1 MIRIMKYKP
10 FFSFFIIALLA
21 ACSTGQA
28 PTQIN
33 SVMDEPLQTQPE
45 VVPITEAV
53 RAASTSMP
61 APEFTATPKPS
72 LATPAL
78 VPRTAVP
85 AGHGAREDAWMDLPV
100 VPTAVSDAMIEVYKL
115 GLILGNDPTHFSIIG
130 DCQNVSSY
138 FLSTFEKP
146 GDYSLGTE
154 FAYLQP
160 TIDYYHG
167 SFSRVSVAVKGGFN
181 AAAVISPLRADPK
194 LCNSNES
201 PLDCEL
207 RLWKPSVV
215 FVSMETWWSHK
226 PAEEYD
232 KYMRKVLERIIET
245 GAVPIIA
252 TKADNLEGDNSINAT
267 VAQLAYEYDIPL
279 WNFWAAVQPLPD
291 RGLSDDGF
299 HLTFAR
305 NFFDDPTRMQN
316 AWPWRN
322 LTALQ
327 TLDVVRKGLIE

>member
-1 MIRIMKYKP
+1 MKHKI
-10 FFSFFIIALLA
+10 FFLFLMTILLA
-21 ACSTGQA
+21 ACAAGQA
-28 PTQIN
+28 PAQRDPI
-33 SVMDEPLQTQPE
+33 VMEEPLQTQPATA
-45 VVPITEAV
+45 PATEAV
-53 RAASTSMP
+53 ISAVTGSSP
-61 APEFTATPKPS
+61 LISTATPKPP
-72 LATPAL
+72 LAKDAWMKMP
-78 VPRTAVP
+78 AVP
-85 AGHGAREDAWMDLPV
+85 AG
-100 VPTAVSDAMIEVYKL
+100 VSVSMHEIYER
-115 GLILGNDPTHFSIIG
+115 GLLLSNDPTHFSIIG

-146 GDYSLGTE
+146 GSYSLGTDY
-154 FAYLQP
+154 AYLQP

-181 AAAVISPLRADPK
+181 AAAVISPLRSDPK
-194 LCNSNES
+194 TCNPNES

-215 FVSMETWWSHK
+215 IVSMETWWSHK
-226 PAEEYD
+226 PAQEYE
-232 KYMRKVLERIIET
+232 KYMRKVLDRIIET

-267 VAQLAYEYDIPL
+267 VAQLAYEYDIPM

-291 RGLSDDGF
+291 HGLSDDGF

-305 NFFDDPTRMQN
+305 NFFDDPARMES

-327 TLDVVRKGLIE
+327 TLDVVRKELTEQP